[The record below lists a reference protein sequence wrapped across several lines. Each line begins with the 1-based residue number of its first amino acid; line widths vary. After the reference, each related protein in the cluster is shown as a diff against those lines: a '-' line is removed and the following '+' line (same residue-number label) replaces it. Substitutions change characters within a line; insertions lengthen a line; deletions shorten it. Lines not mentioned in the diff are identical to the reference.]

1 MKTAGLVALILAGG
15 PALAQ
20 HATPLLSGYAHA
32 VDGATLK
39 LGGVTIRLAGAQAL
53 PLEAHLLDRHGQAYP
68 AGLFARD
75 VLASLIAEQV
85 VGCRAFK
92 PPEDSASLVAVCA
105 SPVAPDLALA
115 MLKRG
120 WAVLAHHDGKPEA
133 PGYAPMET
141 EARQNRRGLWQ
152 GGDIHPRAKP

>member
-1 MKTAGLVALILAGG
+1 MKAAGLVALILAGG

-39 LGGVTIRLAGAQAL
+39 LGGVTIRLAGAQSL

-75 VLASLIAEQV
+75 VLASLVAELV

-92 PPEDSASLVAVCA
+92 PPEDSTSLVAVCA
-105 SPVAPDLALA
+105 SPAAPDLALA

-120 WAVLAHHDGKPEA
+120 WAVLAQQDGRPEA
-133 PGYAPMET
+133 PGYAPMEA
-141 EARQNRRGLWQ
+141 EARLNRRGLWQ
-152 GGDIHPRAKP
+152 GGDIRPLAKP